1 MKTGVKA
8 AIAIAAGV
16 GIVFGAHAR
25 TVCVEEQTADAVTL
39 AFGAVDNNDYE
50 LFVAH
55 GATDGGEDKAKWAS
69 FEKVA
74 DIAFDQ
80 TSYTYAVPAALR
92 DGRLMRFFLMQRE
105 GVTMAKELVSARSSS
120 AQ

>member
-1 MKTGVKA
+1 MSSRVLTA
-8 AIAIAAGV
+8 ALIAAAGMT
-16 GIVFGAHAR
+16 FEAYAR
-25 TVCVEEQTADAVTL
+25 TVCVAEQTADAVTL

-80 TSYTYAVPAALR
+80 T
-92 DGRLMRFFLMQRE
+92 
-105 GVTMAKELVSARSSS
+105 
-120 AQ
+120 